1 MILSFLILTV
11 LFLIAAIDDKLKY
24 KPELGEE
31 WDFTRSC
38 FKPKSIDTNK

>member
-1 MILSFLILTV
+1 MLISFTILTA
-11 LFLIAAIDDKLKY
+11 LFLIAAIDDSLSH

>member
-1 MILSFLILTV
+1 MTISFLILTV
-11 LFLIAAIDDKLKY
+11 LFLIVAIDEKLNHE
-24 KPELGEE
+24 PELGEE